1 MNYFEA
7 LVLSAVEG
15 ITEFLPI
22 SSTGHLV
29 LTAQILK
36 IPQTDF
42 MKSFE
47 IIIQLGAIFAI
58 VFLYWKTLIANKKI
72 WQRILAAFMPTA
84 ILGFALYKIIKLFLL
99 GNTFVTLAALF
110 FGGIF
115 LILLEFMHKEQDYH
129 KERVENIDLKTAFLI
144 GLFQS
149 ISMIP
154 GVSRSAATIVG
165 GLLLGIKRK
174 TAVEFSFL
182 LAVPTMLAATALDL
196 LKSNFSFTS
205 YEYSLLTIGFLGSF
219 CVAILVV
226 KLFLYYIQNHNFIPF
241 GIYRIILTILF
252 WLLIVNK

>member
-7 LVLSAVEG
+7 LILSMVEG

-58 VFLYWKTLIANKKI
+58 VFLYWKILIANKEVWK
-72 WQRILAAFMPTA
+72 RIIAAFIPTA
-84 ILGFALYKIIKLFLL
+84 ILGFALYKVIKLFLL
-99 GNTFVTLAALF
+99 GNIFVTLAALF

-115 LILLEFMHKEQDYH
+115 LILLELVHKEQDHH
-129 KERVENIDLKTAFLI
+129 KEKIEEINLKTAFLI

-149 ISMIP
+149 VSMIP
-154 GVSRSAATIVG
+154 GISRSASTIIG
-165 GLLLGIKRK
+165 GLLLGVKRK

-182 LAVPTMLAATALDL
+182 LAIPTMVAASGLEIIKT
-196 LKSNFSFTS
+196 NFSFTS
-205 YEYSLLTIGFLGSF
+205 YEYSLLIVGFLGSF
-219 CVAILVV
+219 FVAILVV
-226 KLFLYYIQNHNFIPF
+226 KLFLYYIQKHNFIPF
-241 GIYRIILTILF
+241 GIYRIVLTIFF
-252 WLLIVNK
+252 WLLIINK